1 MSMNFP
7 LSRRHVLGGMAAAT
21 ALAGLPA
28 RSRAATDLVVG
39 TFGGTYES
47 LLREHII
54 PKFESANDASV
65 KLELGIGNTF
75 MPKIIAAR
83 SNPPYD
89 VIYLN
94 EDEAIF
100 GRTARLWADV
110 DTTKIPNLGD
120 VYDALKP
127 PSVPLYGTMVYEFT
141 CAYNPEKMDK
151 PTSWEDLW
159 QKGITVGVPHISTTY
174 GVIFLMIAA
183 ELNGGG
189 PENMAPGFAKLK
201 QLADMKI
208 YKGVTNG
215 FQMWQRG
222 EIDAALF
229 YAHRIQLLKADGVS
243 VALSTPKEGT
253 YGMRTGMQI
262 PKNAAHP
269 DLATAW
275 VNMALSPEY
284 QLVFAPKLY
293 SPSNKAVE
301 LPPELAEKH
310 VYGPEAISAL
320 RFAPWEMLN
329 PQKPEL
335 LEQWNKEFA
344 G

>member
-1 MSMNFP
+1 MTNHFP
-7 LSRRHVLGGMAAAT
+7 LSRRRALGGIAAAA
-21 ALAGLPA
+21 ALAGLPLRA
-28 RSRAATDLVVG
+28 RAATDLVVG
-39 TFGGTYES
+39 TFGGTYET
-47 LLREHII
+47 LLRENVI
-54 PKFESANDASV
+54 PKFEGAHDASV

-75 MPKIIAAR
+75 MPKIIASR

-89 VIYLN
+89 VVYLN

-100 GRTARLWADV
+100 GNQAGLWADV
-110 DTTKIPNLGD
+110 DASKIPNLAD
-120 VYDALKP
+120 VYDVLKP
-127 PSVPLYGTMVYEFT
+127 PAVPLYGTMVYEFT
-141 CAYNPEKMDK
+141 CAYNPQKMEK
-151 PTSWEDLW
+151 PASWEDLW
-159 QKGITVGVPHISTTY
+159 QKGITVGVPHISATY
-174 GVIFLMIAA
+174 GIIFLMIAA
-183 ELNGGG
+183 ELAGGG

-229 YAHRIQLLKADGVS
+229 YSHRIQLLKADGVP

-262 PKNAAHP
+262 PKNAAHE
-269 DLATAW
+269 DLAIQW

-293 SPSNKAVE
+293 SPSNRTVT

-310 VYGPEAISAL
+310 VYGPDAISAL
-320 RFAPWEMLN
+320 RFAPWEILN